1 MSVAP
6 SAVIPGRRAAAGP
19 ESIVPVVDFGSGLLA
34 SLGPDDR
41 GGTGANWV
49 RRGPNFV
56 YVQPSRASPPCDRCR
71 SAHRCEY
78 LGQRGTDTASGNAIF
93 VTAAEGVLVPGCA
106 TPSAS
111 TCTHKSRLF
120 GDRRLMSPF
129 APEGGRIGDIGGR
142 LKCARKRHRHGS
154 LDDLVGAG
162 KQRRWHFETKR
173 LCRF

>member
-19 ESIVPVVDFGSGLLA
+19 ESIVPAVDFGSGLLA
-34 SLGPDDR
+34 LPGPDDR

-93 VTAAEGVLVPGCA
+93 VTGLAEGVLVPGCA

-111 TCTHKSRLF
+111 TCTHKSGLF
-120 GDRRLMSPF
+120 GDRRTDVPF
-129 APEGGRIGDIGGR
+129 APESGQIADVSLRPLSADFVAEVCCWFRRIVIPSR
-142 LKCARKRHRHGS
+142 
-154 LDDLVGAG
+154 
-162 KQRRWHFETKR
+162 
-173 LCRF
+173 